1 MLIVT
6 IDLVPGGY
14 SSNRRTV
21 GSMRIANISNLA
33 DVSNYAVDVMEGA
46 NPLTGSPARI
56 AACRV
61 TGHDRR
67 QAVWA
72 LPASPLHWWRTRRPQ
87 SFGRRDV
94 KAIREALLGVE
105 VNDVDWPLAVTGHPA
120 IAIRV
125 AVRHLHAY
133 GMTSPVIDAV
143 VSAVSCCALEGN
155 HDARVAVS
163 SALSRRKKIDPF
175 CHELFLLWRAAR
187 F

>member
-1 MLIVT
+1 MHTKNQHVH
-6 IDLVPGGY
+6 
-14 SSNRRTV
+14 
-21 GSMRIANISNLA
+21 
-33 DVSNYAVDVMEGA
+33 
-46 NPLTGSPARI
+46 NPDRDDYLSHPSFRSPKEP
-56 AACRV
+56 
-61 TGHDRR
+61 R
-67 QAVWA
+67 Q

-120 IAIRV
+120 TAIRV

-155 HDARVAVS
+155 HAARVVVS
-163 SALSRRKKIDPF
+163 SALRRRKKIDPF
-175 CHELFLLWRAAR
+175 CHELCLLWRAAR